1 MNNWD
6 DYRVLL
12 AIHKGKSL
20 RNAAQILGVNHSTVS
35 RRLITLNSK
44 FAKPLVEPS
53 QNGLVLTEIG
63 KRFLNTANEIER
75 LVLDDNQFQ
84 HATSLELSGS
94 IKLSLPPAI
103 FQYLLFEELCRF
115 QQDNK
120 NIQLNID
127 STYDIVDLDRCE
139 ADIVIRVSNQPS
151 DHLVGHRLFPIA
163 VNYFAA
169 KGYFKNKD
177 ENKLKWITPCFEG
190 EPPRWIASSPYPRA
204 GIGLRIDD
212 LVLRHQAASRGYG
225 MIRGASYI
233 AKSFNELVAITSSEA
248 TAHQDIWVLTHP
260 ELIKIPRIK
269 HLMNYLTRILRT
281 KKRLITE

>member
-6 DYRVLL
+6 DYRILL
-12 AIHKGKSL
+12 AINKGKSL

-35 RRLITLNSK
+35 RRLLTLNSK
-44 FAKPLVEPS
+44 FGNPLVEPS
-53 QNGLVLTEIG
+53 QNGLILTEIG

-75 LVLDDNQFQ
+75 LVLDDMQVQ
-84 HATSLELSGS
+84 HASSLALSGC

-103 FQYLLFEELCRF
+103 FQYLLFDELYRF

-139 ADIVIRVSNQPS
+139 ADIVIRVSNQPPE
-151 DHLVGHRLFPIA
+151 HLIGHRLFPIG
-163 VNYFAA
+163 VNCFAA
-169 KGYFKNKD
+169 KGYFDDKG
-177 ENKLKWITPCFEG
+177 ESELKWITPCFEG
-190 EPPRWIASSPYPRA
+190 ESPQWIASSPYPRA

-233 AKSFNELVAITSSEA
+233 AKSFSDLIPINSSE
-248 TAHQDIWVLTHP
+248 TGAHQDIWILTHP

-269 HLMNYLTRILRT
+269 HLMSCLKNTLRL
-281 KKRLITE
+281 KKSLIS